1 MKEYKIIKPQSM
13 WGDKDSTFEDTFNKY
28 AAQGW
33 HLLTVSFSL
42 EGKIQKAVLERSK
55 NR

>member
-1 MKEYKIIKPQSM
+1 MKEYKIIKPQSV

-33 HLLTVSFSL
+33 LVHTVSFGSGGNIL
-42 EGKIQKAVLERSK
+42 KAVLERSK